1 MLATRGFHELLS
13 KEPLLQLVDSG
24 EEAASAIAS
33 LRGRNFR
40 DGFEEMRWRASR
52 EGTWQVR
59 ARDLLAASKPGRRK
73 VA

>member
-1 MLATRGFHELLS
+1 LRLVDNGEEVAAAI
-13 KEPLLQLVDSG
+13 EPLRRANFKDGV
-24 EEAASAIAS
+24 EEA
-33 LRGRNFR
+33 
-40 DGFEEMRWRASR
+40 RWRASR